1 MSLPPTEPG
10 PRAPAGGL
18 PAGWA
23 ALPPVGVG
31 TALPGVALAVG
42 APAGAVGVAVA
53 ASLWLSG
60 TGMSGAG
67 VAGGAGIAA
76 GVASRWLSGT
86 GVVGAGV
93 AVASGGVPAGAV
105 AAGSLS
111 VDWQATSNIAAP
123 SQGATIARAA
133 GKGTDGLIER
143 TSWAT

>member
-1 MSLPPTEPG
+1 MSLPPAEPG
-10 PRAPAGGL
+10 PRAPAGAL

-31 TALPGVALAVG
+31 VALPGVALAVG
-42 APAGAVGVAVA
+42 APAAAVAVA
-53 ASLWLSG
+53 VGAPPWRSG
-60 TGMSGAG
+60 PGMPGAG
-67 VAGGAGIAA
+67 VAVGAGVAA
-76 GVASRWLSGT
+76 GVASLRLSGT

-93 AVASGGVPAGAV
+93 AVATGGAPAGAV

-123 SQGATIARAA
+123 SQGATIAGATE
-133 GKGTDGLIER
+133 KGTDGLIER